1 MPRYRAFSTFDEESI
16 KHQITYYHNPSRWE
30 SYQLPLNSPL
40 RNIDNWSEE
49 IKYYNSD
56 GTDYSDEIGQLPTT
70 TGGVYVFYLKGDNLP
85 FFENY
90 ILYIGRCRFTENG
103 QNICKRAKEYIS
115 DTRESVSYMMSHW
128 KNHLY
133 YRFFP
138 DTDNPRI
145 DANEALLIRAIVPPF
160 NEVIPNICNPQ
171 EPIPA
176 F

>member
-70 TGGVYVFYLKGDNLP
+70 TGGVYVFYLKGDNLS

-90 ILYIGRCRFTENG
+90 ILYIGRCRFT
-103 QNICKRAKEYIS
+103 
-115 DTRESVSYMMSHW
+115 
-128 KNHLY
+128 
-133 YRFFP
+133 
-138 DTDNPRI
+138 
-145 DANEALLIRAIVPPF
+145 
-160 NEVIPNICNPQ
+160 
-171 EPIPA
+171 
-176 F
+176 